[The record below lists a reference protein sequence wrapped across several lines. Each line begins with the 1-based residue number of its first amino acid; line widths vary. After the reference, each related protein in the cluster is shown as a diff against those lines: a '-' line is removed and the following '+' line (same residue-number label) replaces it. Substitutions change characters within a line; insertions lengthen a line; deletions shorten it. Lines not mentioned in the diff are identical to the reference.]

1 MMNKLLGGALAT
13 AIILG
18 VGTTATAQT
27 KNTASSRVR
36 MVRAH
41 CTTGP
46 CDPFFTFQ
54 GGSTLIRRARQPKLV
69 TNRKLGKVRIN
80 SLQPLGAVPIPTSLD
95 AQISGTVFYG
105 QDLNAACPFANTVVS
120 GPFASSTMS
129 CVVGAAGDANCSGNL
144 FFIDFTPPECSD
156 VSQVIQDLAIEIYEG
171 GFVGTPERRIAT
183 GGINVLGKTPDCA
196 SGGTGCP

>member
-1 MMNKLLGGALAT
+1 MMKKLLGGALAT

-27 KNTASSRVR
+27 KNTGASRVR

-69 TNRKLGKVRIN
+69 TNRKLGKVRIS
-80 SLQPLGAVPIPTSLD
+80 SLQPLGAEPIPTALD
-95 AQISGTVFYG
+95 AQISGTIFYG
-105 QDLNAACPFANTVVS
+105 QDLNAACPLANTVVS
-120 GPFASSTMS
+120 GPFATSTMS
-129 CVVGAAGDANCSGNL
+129 CVIGAAGDANCNGNL
-144 FFIDFTPPECSD
+144 FFINFTQPECSD
-156 VSQVIQDLAIEIYEG
+156 VSQVIQDLTIEVYEG
-171 GFVGTPERRIAT
+171 GFVGTPERLIGT